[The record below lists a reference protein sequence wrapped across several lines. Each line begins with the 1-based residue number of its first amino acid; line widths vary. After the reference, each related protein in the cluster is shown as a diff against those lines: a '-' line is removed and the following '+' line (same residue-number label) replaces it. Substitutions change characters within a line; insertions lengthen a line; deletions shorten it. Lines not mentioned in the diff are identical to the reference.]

1 MVSGHLLARHPPP
14 SWVDHHG
21 WIGCRRR
28 KILENRCHQHV
39 QQLHV
44 PLGKLRTLWI
54 LLVSTRKPSMPRSQ
68 IPLRSSWVVGGYISM
83 SILGNWST
91 NLKQE
96 NTRQI
101 GDLIGSGIKF
111 KICWT
116 NEQLILWEKELTWLG
131 SAVYCTLCW
140 YVNLNTDW
148 KPSTFPLPAKDL
160 PRHFQDTVQKF
171 MYVKLFV
178 QCVFFSIGNTDSNN
192 KYENTLC

>member
-1 MVSGHLLARHPPP
+1 MP
-14 SWVDHHG
+14 ST
-21 WIGCRRR
+21 CT
-28 KILENRCHQHV
+28 V

-116 NEQLILWEKELTWLG
+116 NEQLILWEKELTWLSSVLYLMLICKSEHG
-131 SAVYCTLCW
+131 LE
-140 YVNLNTDW
+140 NFHL
-148 KPSTFPLPAKDL
+148 PSTSQRFAQTLSRYRAKIYV
-160 PRHFQDTVQKF
+160 RKTVCSMCFLLNWQYRFK
-171 MYVKLFV
+171 
-178 QCVFFSIGNTDSNN
+178 
-192 KYENTLC
+192 

>member
-1 MVSGHLLARHPPP
+1 MSYKWSLIMLFWGNFDPPKICLRKDFNFSHVWHEH
-14 SWVDHHG
+14 SW
-21 WIGCRRR
+21 
-28 KILENRCHQHV
+28 
-39 QQLHV
+39 
-44 PLGKLRTLWI
+44 KLI
-54 LLVSTRKPSMPRSQ
+54 NKFE
-68 IPLRSSWVVGGYISM
+68 
-83 SILGNWST
+83 T
-91 NLKQE
+91 NSEQE

-101 GDLIGSGIKF
+101 DDLIGGGIKF

-140 YVNLNTDW
+140 YVNLNMDW

-160 PRHFQDTVQKF
+160 PKHFQDTVQKF